1 MADRPFNSLGQI
13 LSTGG
18 EIALGLAYSLEKPPG
33 FLLLLFDR
41 RLRPA
46 TDDDRAALI
55 SLSRRGVSAAKHM
68 QMMRPDEIIPMD
80 EIPIN
85 PYLFDGGTDGRRI
98 LAVGDV
104 SHDGGDTWFQK
115 RVPLPDETTWGG
127 LVDQLLG
134 LLEKMKTWE
143 PPYSKTIEPEDKV
156 EPAIRMHFAERA
168 Y

>member
-18 EIALGLAYSLEKPPG
+18 EIALGLAYSLEKPHA
-33 FLLLLFDR
+33 FVLLLFDR
-41 RLRPA
+41 RLRPV
-46 TDDDRAALI
+46 TDNDRAELI
-55 SLSRRGVSAAKHM
+55 SLSRRGVDAAKHM
-68 QMMRPDEIIPMD
+68 QMMRPDEMIPMD

-85 PYLFDGGTDGRRI
+85 PYLFGGGTEGRRI

-127 LVDQLLG
+127 LVEQLLG
-134 LLEKMKTWE
+134 RLGKKKTRE
-143 PPYSKTIEPEDKV
+143 PPYSKKIEEGEK
-156 EPAIRMHFAERA
+156 
-168 Y
+168 